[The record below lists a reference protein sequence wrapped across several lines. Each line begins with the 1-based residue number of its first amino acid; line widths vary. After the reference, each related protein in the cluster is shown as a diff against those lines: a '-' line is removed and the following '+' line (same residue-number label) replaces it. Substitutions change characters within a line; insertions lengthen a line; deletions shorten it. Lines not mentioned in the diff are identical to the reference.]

1 MESAYILWH
10 NSQSNETQ
18 IWFMNAGGDG
28 ITRRATVVD
37 EHNNNIFVGSP
48 WSIVGVSQGEIV
60 WHNSQSNETQIWF
73 MNAGGDGITR
83 RATVK
88 DEHNNNIFVGSPW
101 SIVGVSQGEIVW
113 HNSESNESQIWFMN
127 AGGDG
132 ITRRATVKDEHNNN
146 IFVGPPWSIV
156 GVIQCAIAWH
166 NSQTNE
172 TQIWFMNARGDGIT
186 RRATVVDEHNNTIF
200 VGPPWSSVGVRA
212 VPAVPV
218 PPVAAFQPYRFNIDS
233 VDIQNQKADGDHSD
247 SDWLTLLITVAD
259 PAVKSDTPV
268 QSKMFH
274 LGGEIRTGDHITG
287 DFSSDL
293 FTAKDTDLVTV
304 TYLIVNLGSS
314 DAEAQFAQA
323 VKITNKIVDDVGP
336 IVGAAIGLF
345 VGNPGAGIEISG
357 QIIEAFDKV
366 IKIAGDA
373 FDFLGIHFGPAN

>member
-10 NSQSNETQ
+10 NSESNESQ

-37 EHNNNIFVGSP
+37 EHNNNIFVG
-48 WSIVGVSQGEIV
+48 
-60 WHNSQSNETQIWF
+60 
-73 MNAGGDGITR
+73 
-83 RATVK
+83 
-88 DEHNNNIFVGSPW
+88 
-101 SIVGVSQGEIVW
+101 
-113 HNSESNESQIWFMN
+113 
-127 AGGDG
+127 
-132 ITRRATVKDEHNNN
+132 
-146 IFVGPPWSIV
+146 PPWSI
-156 GVIQCAIAWH
+156 
-166 NSQTNE
+166 
-172 TQIWFMNARGDGIT
+172 
-186 RRATVVDEHNNTIF
+186 
-200 VGPPWSSVGVRA
+200 VGVRA

-304 TYLIVNLGSS
+304 TYLVVNLGSS

-373 FDFLGIHFGPAN
+373 FDFLGIHFGPANCNGEVLHDTLVFEPGQLARDANISQTRSYKGPQENDRCGAPPEYRMNFSVQHFTHGGIFEPPSQ